1 MKEQLLQMGFTS
13 EEIVM
18 MLENPVTAILLKVTE
33 LPMEMQVALKETL
46 LKH

>member
-1 MKEQLLQMGFTS
+1 MKERLLQMGFTS

-33 LPMEMQVALKETL
+33 LPMEKQVALKETL